1 MTTDRAN
8 EIIMELGITNNET
21 LDSLVDKIDEAVNEG
36 KISRSEGD
44 SFFEMI
50 STSRNLANQ
59 EEIER
64 LTSENVK
71 LQSAK
76 NENILRKEELI
87 KQGANL
93 DNLAG
98 FDEAIRQIDAQIEA
112 NMTQIESLK
121 NNKNNDV
128 IRNTPDSSEIDH
140 PENISDEE
148 TLNTVDPE
156 TYSMPDFEANE
167 QRRREIEKLRRNK
180 DASTNFVP
188 VKSDLVKKANEA
200 VSNLK
205 DMAKSYAQTESNYA
219 KLRHDIIREKNEKV
233 KFNDQL
239 IEDAKVNM
247 ENEIENIRR
256 NPNLTEEEKESLIS
270 ERQKEASDAIED
282 LSTYTDMTDKELD
295 DSINKEF
302 EAIDDAIAKDKKA
315 QIKVMTHYMKLRVDL
330 IGRYYSKGSSAKEAY
345 EALKVLAQIELED
358 KELQRILRVAF
369 DEALMRNKEMHKIYI
384 SYSEKAS
391 YDEQVKNDSID
402 DLTGVD
408 LIDEYLNQAE
418 KNYDRNALDKA
429 CDLINKMP
437 EGDEKNDLQ
446 ARAAEIDQKIK
457 EHEKNSTID
466 DKDENLEVP
475 ETPVIIENA
484 PKKTW
489 KTWAMLA
496 AGIGVGA
503 AVFFT
508 CGTVGVSILAISGG
522 IAKRLITKRRKKL
535 EAQRLSGELPVEEV
549 TEPEPGIKGKIEQ
562 LKKYFKSEEFCRDA
576 TWFLNGAI
584 YTGLGLNVASSIYNL
599 AQAKLG
605 AADSVT
611 TTIKSH
617 GDPTIPEPS
626 QVTPT
631 KVVQDPT
638 SGIKI
643 GGNVG
648 DYNVSVG
655 HDTASWAT
663 GGTHTENLIS
673 KYVNGDSIFKSFRV
687 VNPDGSLGQ
696 AINTNGLSITDFC
709 NQTGVDP
716 SQIAVDVANK
726 NGASQ
731 AWVSVEELLKGVGG
745 KSL

>member
-1 MTTDRAN
+1 
-8 EIIMELGITNNET
+8 
-21 LDSLVDKIDEAVNEG
+21 
-36 KISRSEGD
+36 
-44 SFFEMI
+44 
-50 STSRNLANQ
+50 
-59 EEIER
+59 
-64 LTSENVK
+64 
-71 LQSAK
+71 
-76 NENILRKEELI
+76 
-87 KQGANL
+87 
-93 DNLAG
+93 
-98 FDEAIRQIDAQIEA
+98 
-112 NMTQIESLK
+112 
-121 NNKNNDV
+121 
-128 IRNTPDSSEIDH
+128 
-140 PENISDEE
+140 
-148 TLNTVDPE
+148 
-156 TYSMPDFEANE
+156 
-167 QRRREIEKLRRNK
+167 
-180 DASTNFVP
+180 
-188 VKSDLVKKANEA
+188 
-200 VSNLK
+200 
-205 DMAKSYAQTESNYA
+205 
-219 KLRHDIIREKNEKV
+219 
-233 KFNDQL
+233 
-239 IEDAKVNM
+239 
-247 ENEIENIRR
+247 
-256 NPNLTEEEKESLIS
+256 
-270 ERQKEASDAIED
+270 
-282 LSTYTDMTDKELD
+282 
-295 DSINKEF
+295 
-302 EAIDDAIAKDKKA
+302 
-315 QIKVMTHYMKLRVDL
+315 
-330 IGRYYSKGSSAKEAY
+330 
-345 EALKVLAQIELED
+345 
-358 KELQRILRVAF
+358 
-369 DEALMRNKEMHKIYI
+369 MHKIYI

-408 LIDEYLNQAE
+408 LIAEYLNQAE

-457 EHEKNSTID
+457 EHEKNSVKD
-466 DKDENLEVP
+466 DDP
-475 ETPVIIENA
+475 ETPENPVIIENA

-508 CGTVGVSILAISGG
+508 CGTVGVSVLAISGG

-605 AADSVT
+605 AADPVT
-611 TTIKSH
+611 ATVKPH
-617 GDPTIPEPS
+617 GDPTIPDPS

>member
-1 MTTDRAN
+1 MTADRAN
-8 EIIMELGITNNET
+8 EIIMELGLTNSET
-21 LDSLVDKIDEAVNEG
+21 LNSLVDKIDKAVDEG

-50 STSRNLANQ
+50 SSSRNLASQ
-59 EEIER
+59 EEIDR
-64 LTSENVK
+64 LTSENAK

-76 NENILRKEELI
+76 NENMLKKEELI
-87 KQGANL
+87 KQGANPSS
-93 DNLAG
+93 LAG
-98 FDEAIRQIDAQIEA
+98 FDEAIRQIDAQINA
-112 NMTQIESLK
+112 NVAQIESLR
-121 NNKNNDV
+121 NNKNNV
-128 IRNTPDSSEIDH
+128 EIQNTPDSSEIDH

-148 TLNTVDPE
+148 IENTIDPE

-167 QRRREIEKLRRNK
+167 RRRKEIERLGRSKY
-180 DASTNFVP
+180 ASTNFMP

-239 IEDAKVNM
+239 IEDAKANM
-247 ENEIENIRR
+247 ENEIESIRR
-256 NPNLTEEEKESLIS
+256 NPNLTEEEKDSLIS

-282 LSTYTDMTDKELD
+282 LNTYTGMTDKELD

-391 YDEQVKNDSID
+391 YDEQAKGDLID

-437 EGDEKNDLQ
+437 ESDEKNDLQ

-457 EHEKNSTID
+457 EHEKNSGKYD
-466 DKDENLEVP
+466 NP
-475 ETPVIIENA
+475 ETPENPVIIENA

-508 CGTVGVSILAISGG
+508 CGTVGVSVLAISGG

-611 TTIKSH
+611 ATVKPH
-617 GDPTIPEPS
+617 GDSTLPDPS

-663 GGTHTENLIS
+663 NGTHTENLIS

-687 VNPDGSLGQ
+687 VNADGSLGQ

>member
-1 MTTDRAN
+1 MTADRAN
-8 EIIMELGITNNET
+8 EIIIELGLTNSET
-21 LDSLVDKIDEAVNEG
+21 LNSLVDKIDKAVDEG

-50 STSRNLANQ
+50 SSSRNLASQ
-59 EEIER
+59 EEIDR
-64 LTSENVK
+64 LTSENAK

-76 NENILRKEELI
+76 NENMIKKEELI
-87 KQGANL
+87 KQGANPSS
-93 DNLAG
+93 LAG
-98 FDEAIRQIDAQIEA
+98 FDEAIRQIDDQINANVAQME
-112 NMTQIESLK
+112 NLR
-121 NNKNNDV
+121 NNKNNDG
-128 IRNTPDSSEIDH
+128 IQSTPDSSEIDH

-148 TLNTVDPE
+148 IENTIDPE

-167 QRRREIEKLRRNK
+167 RRRKEIERLGRSKY
-180 DASTNFVP
+180 ASTNFVP

-239 IEDAKVNM
+239 IEDAKANM
-247 ENEIENIRR
+247 ENEIESIRR
-256 NPNLTEEEKESLIS
+256 NPNLTEEEKDSLIS

-282 LSTYTDMTDKELD
+282 LNTYTGMTDKELD

-391 YDEQVKNDSID
+391 YDEQAKGDSID

-457 EHEKNSTID
+457 EHEKNSVKD
-466 DKDENLEVP
+466 DDP
-475 ETPVIIENA
+475 ETPENPVIIENA

-508 CGTVGVSILAISGG
+508 CGTVGVSVLAISGG

-611 TTIKSH
+611 ATVQPH
-617 GDPTIPEPS
+617 GEPTLPDPS

>member
-8 EIIMELGITNNET
+8 EIIMELGLTNSET

-50 STSRNLANQ
+50 STSRNLANR
-59 EEIER
+59 EEI
-64 LTSENVK
+64 
-71 LQSAK
+71 
-76 NENILRKEELI
+76 
-87 KQGANL
+87 
-93 DNLAG
+93 
-98 FDEAIRQIDAQIEA
+98 
-112 NMTQIESLK
+112 
-121 NNKNNDV
+121 
-128 IRNTPDSSEIDH
+128 
-140 PENISDEE
+140 
-148 TLNTVDPE
+148 LNPVDPE

-167 QRRREIEKLRRNK
+167 QRRREIERLRRSK

-233 KFNDQL
+233 EFNDQL
-239 IEDAKVNM
+239 IEDAKANM

-315 QIKVMTHYMKLRVDL
+315 QVKVMTHYMKLRVDL

-457 EHEKNSTID
+457 EHEKNRVKD
-466 DKDENLEVP
+466 DDP
-475 ETPVIIENA
+475 ETPENPVIIENA

-508 CGTVGVSILAISGG
+508 CGTVGVSVLAISGG

-605 AADSVT
+605 AADPVT
-611 TTIKSH
+611 ATVKPH
-617 GDPTIPEPS
+617 GDPTIPDPS

>member
-8 EIIMELGITNNET
+8 EIIMELGLTNSET

-50 STSRNLANQ
+50 STSRNLANR
-59 EEIER
+59 EEI
-64 LTSENVK
+64 
-71 LQSAK
+71 
-76 NENILRKEELI
+76 
-87 KQGANL
+87 
-93 DNLAG
+93 
-98 FDEAIRQIDAQIEA
+98 
-112 NMTQIESLK
+112 
-121 NNKNNDV
+121 
-128 IRNTPDSSEIDH
+128 
-140 PENISDEE
+140 
-148 TLNTVDPE
+148 LNPVDPE

-167 QRRREIEKLRRNK
+167 QRRREIERLRRSK

-239 IEDAKVNM
+239 IEDAKANM

-315 QIKVMTHYMKLRVDL
+315 QVKVMTHYMKLRVDL

-457 EHEKNSTID
+457 EHEKNSVKD
-466 DKDENLEVP
+466 DDP
-475 ETPVIIENA
+475 ETPENPVIIENA

-508 CGTVGVSILAISGG
+508 CGTVGVSVLAISGG

-605 AADSVT
+605 AADPVT
-611 TTIKSH
+611 ATVKPH
-617 GDPTIPEPS
+617 GDPTIPDPS

>member
-8 EIIMELGITNNET
+8 EIIMELGLTNSET

-50 STSRNLANQ
+50 STSRNLANR
-59 EEIER
+59 EEI
-64 LTSENVK
+64 
-71 LQSAK
+71 
-76 NENILRKEELI
+76 
-87 KQGANL
+87 
-93 DNLAG
+93 
-98 FDEAIRQIDAQIEA
+98 
-112 NMTQIESLK
+112 
-121 NNKNNDV
+121 
-128 IRNTPDSSEIDH
+128 
-140 PENISDEE
+140 
-148 TLNTVDPE
+148 LNPVDPE

-167 QRRREIEKLRRNK
+167 QRRREIERLRRSK

-239 IEDAKVNM
+239 IEDAKANM

-315 QIKVMTHYMKLRVDL
+315 QVKVMTHYMKLRVDL

-457 EHEKNSTID
+457 EHEKNRVKD
-466 DKDENLEVP
+466 DDP
-475 ETPVIIENA
+475 ETPENPVIIENA

-508 CGTVGVSILAISGG
+508 CGTVGVSVLAISGG

-605 AADSVT
+605 AADPVT
-611 TTIKSH
+611 ATVKPH
-617 GDPTIPEPS
+617 GDPTIPDPS

>member
-1 MTTDRAN
+1 MTADRAN
-8 EIIMELGITNNET
+8 EIIIELGLTNSET
-21 LDSLVDKIDEAVNEG
+21 LNSLVDKIDKAVNEG

-50 STSRNLANQ
+50 SSSRNLASQ
-59 EEIER
+59 EEIDR
-64 LTSENVK
+64 LTNENAK

-76 NENILRKEELI
+76 NENMLKKEELI
-87 KQGANL
+87 KQGANPSS
-93 DNLAG
+93 LAG
-98 FDEAIRQIDAQIEA
+98 FDEAIRQIDDQINANIAQ
-112 NMTQIESLK
+112 MESLR
-121 NNKNNDV
+121 NNKNNDG
-128 IRNTPDSSEIDH
+128 IQSTPDSSEIDH

-148 TLNTVDPE
+148 IENTIDPE

-167 QRRREIEKLRRNK
+167 RRRKEIERLGRSKY
-180 DASTNFVP
+180 ASTNFVP

-239 IEDAKVNM
+239 IEDAKANM
-247 ENEIENIRR
+247 ENEIESIRR
-256 NPNLTEEEKESLIS
+256 NPNLTEEEKDSLIS

-282 LSTYTDMTDKELD
+282 LNTYTGMTDKELD

-391 YDEQVKNDSID
+391 YDEQAKGDSID

-457 EHEKNSTID
+457 EHEKNSVKD
-466 DKDENLEVP
+466 DDP
-475 ETPVIIENA
+475 ETPENPVIIENA

-508 CGTVGVSILAISGG
+508 CGTVGVSVLAISGG

-611 TTIKSH
+611 ATVQPH
-617 GDPTIPEPS
+617 GEPTLPDPS